1 MSFNNN
7 AKDNGVPGTKAGMT
21 SSREPVNFMK
31 LFLGSGMVTFLNA
44 VRVFVVN
51 KLLAVFLPPTA
62 FACVGQFMNFM
73 TMGQATSSLALQN
86 GWVSLS
92 AQNKNNLEQL
102 RGVWRGGF
110 RLTTFASIITFA
122 VALVF
127 CFMLPL
133 EKFFPEIHPRLV
145 QAAVIF
151 ALPGVFATNI
161 ITIAASVMNGLGHYR
176 RWALINMVSSLWQML
191 WVAFFLY
198 SERLSVLSIVA
209 TQSVVAGIFAAQ
221 IASRA
226 GFSLSEIRKSALDIR
241 APWVS
246 YALMGIVPMVLSPVV
261 LTFMRMTIGENLG
274 WDAAGI
280 WQGIWKISDFLT
292 AFFSAILGVI
302 ILPKVSAKMVK
313 SEFWNMFRPL
323 LLKSMALALVAV
335 LILYFGRSLFVAL
348 MLSSA
353 YAGAADYMPMQLL
366 GDFFR
371 VGGWA
376 LGLVLIARRETK
388 KFLILEICS
397 ELVLASATVA
407 FVKLYE
413 FNGPMMAYALENF
426 LTLVASFILV
436 SRLEW
441 SKTEGCEA

>member
-31 LFLGSGMVTFLNA
+31 LFFGSGMVTFLNA
-44 VRVFVVN
+44 LRVFVVN

-73 TMGQATSSLALQN
+73 TIGQATSSLALQN

-122 VALVF
+122 VALVL
-127 CFMLPL
+127 CFTLPL

-145 QAAVIF
+145 QAAIIF
-151 ALPGVFATNI
+151 ALPGVFATNV
-161 ITIAASVMNGLGHYR
+161 ITITSSVMNGLGHYR
-176 RWALINMVSSLWQML
+176 RWVLINMVTSLWQML

-198 SERLSVLSIVA
+198 TGRLSVLSIVA
-209 TQSVVAGIFAAQ
+209 TQSVVAGVFAAQ

-226 GFSLSEIRKSALDIR
+226 GFSLNEIRKTALDIR
-241 APWVS
+241 APWIS

-261 LTFMRMTIGENLG
+261 LTFMRLTIGENLG
-274 WDAAGI
+274 WNAAGI

-302 ILPKVSAKMVK
+302 ILPKVSAMLTK
-313 SEFWNMFRPL
+313 SEFWGMFRPVL
-323 LLKSMALALVAV
+323 MKTMALALVAV
-335 LILYFGRSLFVAL
+335 AILYFGRSLLVTV

-353 YAGAADYMPMQLL
+353 YAGAADYIPMQLL

-397 ELVLASATVA
+397 EFVLASATYG

-426 LTLVASFILV
+426 LTLVASFIIV
-436 SRLEW
+436 SRLKW
-441 SKTEGCEA
+441 AKK

>member
-1 MSFNNN
+1 MNSND
-7 AKDNGVPGTKAGMT
+7 KT
-21 SSREPVNFMK
+21 SREPVNFMK

-110 RLTTFASIITFA
+110 RLTTFASFITFA
-122 VALVF
+122 VALVL

-145 QAAVIF
+145 QAAIIF
-151 ALPGVFATNI
+151 ALPGVFATNV
-161 ITIAASVMNGLGHYR
+161 ITITSSVMNGLGHYR
-176 RWALINMVSSLWQML
+176 RWALINMVTSLWQML

-198 SERLSVLSIVA
+198 TGRLSVLSIVA
-209 TQSVVAGIFAAQ
+209 TQSVIAGVFAVQ

-226 GFSLSEIRKSALDIR
+226 GFSLNEIRKTALDIR
-241 APWVS
+241 SPWIS
-246 YALMGIVPMVLSPVV
+246 YALMGIVPMVLTPVV
-261 LTFMRMTIGENLG
+261 LTFMRVTIGENLG
-274 WDAAGI
+274 WNAAGI

-292 AFFSAILGVI
+292 AFFSAILGVV
-302 ILPKVSAKMVK
+302 ILPKVSAALTK
-313 SEFWNMFRPL
+313 SEFWGMFRPVL
-323 LLKSMALALVAV
+323 MKTMALALVAV
-335 LILYFGRSLFVAL
+335 AILYFGRSLLVTV

-353 YAGAADYMPMQLL
+353 YAGAADYIPLQLL

-397 ELVLASATVA
+397 ELVLASATYG

-426 LTLVASFILV
+426 LTLVASFIIV
-436 SRLEW
+436 SRLDW
-441 SKTEGCEA
+441 AKK

>member
-1 MSFNNN
+1 MNSNDKN
-7 AKDNGVPGTKAGMT
+7 
-21 SSREPVNFMK
+21 SRESVNFMK

-44 VRVFVVN
+44 LRVFVVN

-73 TMGQATSSLALQN
+73 TIGQATSSLALQN

-122 VALVF
+122 VALVL
-127 CFMLPL
+127 CFTLPL

-145 QAAVIF
+145 QAAIIF

-161 ITIAASVMNGLGHYR
+161 ITITSSVMNGLGHYR
-176 RWALINMVSSLWQML
+176 RWALINMVTSLWQML

-198 SERLSVLSIVA
+198 TGRLSVLSIVA
-209 TQSVVAGIFAAQ
+209 TQSVVAGVFAAQ

-226 GFSLSEIRKSALDIR
+226 GFSLNEIRKTALDIR
-241 APWVS
+241 APWIS

-261 LTFMRMTIGENLG
+261 LTFMRLTIGENLG
-274 WDAAGI
+274 WNAAGI

-302 ILPKVSAKMVK
+302 ILPKVSAALTK
-313 SEFWNMFRPL
+313 SEFWGMFRPVL
-323 LLKSMALALVAV
+323 MKTMALALVAV
-335 LILYFGRSLFVAL
+335 AILYFGRSLLVTV

-353 YAGAADYMPMQLL
+353 YAGAADYIPMQLL

-397 ELVLASATVA
+397 EFVLASATYGL
-407 FVKLYE
+407 VKLYE

-426 LTLVASFILV
+426 LTLVASFIIV
-436 SRLEW
+436 SRLNW
-441 SKTEGCEA
+441 ART

>member
-145 QAAVIF
+145 QAAIIF
-151 ALPGVFATNI
+151 ALPGVFATNV
-161 ITIAASVMNGLGHYR
+161 ITITSSVMNGLGHYR
-176 RWALINMVSSLWQML
+176 RWALINMVTSLWQML

-198 SERLSVLSIVA
+198 TGRLSVLSIVA
-209 TQSVVAGIFAAQ
+209 TQSVIAGVFAAQ

-226 GFSLSEIRKSALDIR
+226 GFSLNEIRKTALDIR
-241 APWVS
+241 APWMS
-246 YALMGIVPMVLSPVV
+246 YALMGIVPMVLTPVV
-261 LTFMRMTIGENLG
+261 LTFMRVTIGENLG
-274 WDAAGI
+274 WNAAGI

-302 ILPKVSAKMVK
+302 ILPKVSAMLTK
-313 SEFWNMFRPL
+313 SEFWGMFRPVL
-323 LLKSMALALVAV
+323 MKTMALALVAV
-335 LILYFGRSLFVAL
+335 AILYFGRSLLVTV

-353 YAGAADYMPMQLL
+353 YAGAADYIPLQLL

-397 ELVLASATVA
+397 ELVLASATYG

-426 LTLVASFILV
+426 LTLVASFIIV
-436 SRLEW
+436 SRLDW
-441 SKTEGCEA
+441 AKK

>member
-1 MSFNNN
+1 MSSNE
-7 AKDNGVPGTKAGMT
+7 KT
-21 SSREPVNFMK
+21 SRESVNFMK
-31 LFLGSGMVTFLNA
+31 LFVGSGMVTFLNA

-51 KLLAVFLPPTA
+51 KLLAVFLPPSA

-73 TMGQATSSLALQN
+73 MMGQATSSLALQN

-110 RLTTFASIITFA
+110 RLTTFASIVTFA
-122 VALVF
+122 VALVL
-127 CFMLPL
+127 CFTVPL
-133 EKFFPEIHPRLV
+133 EKFFPDIHPRLV
-145 QAAVIF
+145 QAAIIF
-151 ALPGVFATNI
+151 AMPGVFATNI
-161 ITIAASVMNGLGHYR
+161 ITITSSVMNGLGHYR
-176 RWALINMVSSLWQML
+176 RWALINMVTSLWQML

-198 SERLSVLSIVA
+198 TGQLSVLSIVA
-209 TQSVVAGIFAAQ
+209 TQSVVAGVFAAQ

-226 GFSLSEIRKSALDIR
+226 GFGLKEIRKTVLDIR
-241 APWVS
+241 APWMS
-246 YALMGIVPMVLSPVV
+246 YALMGIVPMILTPVV
-261 LTFMRMTIGENLG
+261 LTFMRLTIGENLG
-274 WDAAGI
+274 WNAAGI

-302 ILPKVSAKMVK
+302 ILPKVSAKLTK
-313 SEFWNMFRPL
+313 SEFWGMFRPIIV
-323 LLKSMALALVAV
+323 KTMALALVAV
-335 LILYFGRSLFVAL
+335 AILYFGRSLLVTV

-353 YAGAADYMPMQLL
+353 YAGAADYIPLQLM

-397 ELVLASATVA
+397 EVVLASATYG

-426 LTLVASFILV
+426 LTLVASFIIV
-436 SRLEW
+436 SRLNW
-441 SKTEGCEA
+441 ART

>member
-1 MSFNNN
+1 MNSNDKN
-7 AKDNGVPGTKAGMT
+7 
-21 SSREPVNFMK
+21 SRESVNFMK

-51 KLLAVFLPPTA
+51 KLLAVFLPPSA

-73 TMGQATSSLALQN
+73 TIGQATSSLALQN

-110 RLTTFASIITFA
+110 RLTTFASIVTFA
-122 VALVF
+122 VALVL
-127 CFMLPL
+127 CFTLPL

-145 QAAVIF
+145 QAAIIF

-161 ITIAASVMNGLGHYR
+161 ITITSSVMNGLGHYR
-176 RWALINMVSSLWQML
+176 RWALINMVTSLWQML

-198 SERLSVLSIVA
+198 TGRLSVLSIVA
-209 TQSVVAGIFAAQ
+209 TQSVVAGVFAAQ

-226 GFSLSEIRKSALDIR
+226 GFSLNEIRKTALDIR
-241 APWVS
+241 APWIS

-261 LTFMRMTIGENLG
+261 LTFMRLTIGENLG
-274 WDAAGI
+274 WNAAGI

-302 ILPKVSAKMVK
+302 ILPKVSAALTK
-313 SEFWNMFRPL
+313 SEFWGMFRPVL
-323 LLKSMALALVAV
+323 MKTMALALVAV
-335 LILYFGRSLFVAL
+335 AILYFGRSLLVTV

-353 YAGAADYMPMQLL
+353 YAGAADYIPMQLL

-397 ELVLASATVA
+397 EFVLASATYGL
-407 FVKLYE
+407 VKLYE

-426 LTLVASFILV
+426 LTLVASFIIV
-436 SRLEW
+436 SRLDW
-441 SKTEGCEA
+441 AKK

>member
-1 MSFNNN
+1 
-7 AKDNGVPGTKAGMT
+7 
-21 SSREPVNFMK
+21 
-31 LFLGSGMVTFLNA
+31 MVTFLNA

-51 KLLAVFLPPTA
+51 KLLAVFLPPSA

-73 TMGQATSSLALQN
+73 TIGQATSSLALQN

-110 RLTTFASIITFA
+110 RLTTFASIVTFA
-122 VALVF
+122 VALVL
-127 CFMLPL
+127 CFTLPL

-145 QAAVIF
+145 QAAIIF

-161 ITIAASVMNGLGHYR
+161 ITITSSVMNGLGHYR
-176 RWALINMVSSLWQML
+176 RWALINMVTSLWQML

-198 SERLSVLSIVA
+198 TGRLSVLSIVA
-209 TQSVVAGIFAAQ
+209 TQSVVAGVFAAQ

-226 GFSLSEIRKSALDIR
+226 GFSLNEIRKTALDIR
-241 APWVS
+241 APWIS

-261 LTFMRMTIGENLG
+261 LTFMRLTIGENLG
-274 WDAAGI
+274 WNAAGI

-302 ILPKVSAKMVK
+302 ILPKVSAALTK
-313 SEFWNMFRPL
+313 SEFWGMFRPVL
-323 LLKSMALALVAV
+323 MKTMALALVAV
-335 LILYFGRSLFVAL
+335 AILYFGRSLLVTV

-353 YAGAADYMPMQLL
+353 YTGAADYIPMQLL

-397 ELVLASATVA
+397 EFVLASATYGL
-407 FVKLYE
+407 VKLYE

-426 LTLVASFILV
+426 LTLVASFIIV
-436 SRLEW
+436 SRLDW
-441 SKTEGCEA
+441 TKK

>member
-1 MSFNNN
+1 
-7 AKDNGVPGTKAGMT
+7 MT
-21 SSREPVNFMK
+21 EREQVNFWKAFM
-31 LFLGSGMVTFLNA
+31 GSGMVTFLNA

-51 KLLAVFLPPTA
+51 KLLAVFLPPAA

-92 AQNKNNLEQL
+92 AQNKSNLEQL

-110 RLTTFASIITFA
+110 RLTTFASIATFA
-122 VALVF
+122 LALVL
-127 CFMLPL
+127 CFTLPL
-133 EKFFPEIHPRLV
+133 ETFFPGIHPRLV
-145 QAAVIF
+145 QAAIIF

-161 ITIAASVMNGLGHYR
+161 ITITASVMNGLGHYR
-176 RWALINMVSSLWQML
+176 RWALINMVSSMWQML

-198 SERLSVLSIVA
+198 TERLSVLSIVA

-226 GFSLSEIRKSALDIR
+226 GFSLNEIRKSALDIR
-241 APWVS
+241 APWMS

-261 LTFMRMTIGENLG
+261 LTFMRSTIGAELG

-280 WQGIWKISDFLT
+280 WQGVWKISDFLT
-292 AFFSAILGVI
+292 TFFSAILGVI
-302 ILPKVSAKMVK
+302 ILPKVSANMAK
-313 SEFWNMFRPL
+313 SEFWNMFRPIL
-323 LLKSMALALVAV
+323 VKAMALAFVAV
-335 LILYFGRSLFVAL
+335 SVLYFGRSLLVAV

-353 YAGAADYMPMQLL
+353 YAGAADYMFMQLL

-388 KFLILEICS
+388 KFLVLEICS
-397 ELVLASATVA
+397 ELVLASSAYA
-407 FVKLYE
+407 FIKLYE

-426 LTLVASFILV
+426 LTLVVSFILV
-436 SRLEW
+436 SCLKW
-441 SKTEGCEA
+441 SEK

>member
-1 MSFNNN
+1 MSS
-7 AKDNGVPGTKAGMT
+7 DNKVCEKGVPGTGAGMT
-21 SSREPVNFMK
+21 ASRETAGFWKAFM
-31 LFLGSGMVTFLNA
+31 GSGMVTFLNA
-44 VRVFVVN
+44 LRIFVVN
-51 KLLAVFLPPTA
+51 KLLAVFLPPSA

-102 RGVWRGGF
+102 HGVWRGGI
-110 RLTTFASIITFA
+110 RLTTFASIATFA
-122 VALVF
+122 VALVL
-127 CFMLPL
+127 CFTLPL
-133 EKFFPEIHPRLV
+133 EKFFPDIHPRLV
-145 QAAVIF
+145 QAAIIF

-161 ITIAASVMNGLGHYR
+161 ITISASVMNGLGHYR
-176 RWALINMVSSLWQML
+176 RWARVKMGSSLGQML

-198 SERLSVLSIVA
+198 TGRLSVLSIVA
-209 TQSVVAGIFAAQ
+209 TQSVFAGVFAAQ

-226 GFSLSEIRKSALDIR
+226 GFNFKEIRKSALDVR
-241 APWVS
+241 APWIS
-246 YALMGIVPMVLSPVV
+246 YALMGIVPMLLTPVV
-261 LTFMRMTIGENLG
+261 LTFMRSTIGVELG
-274 WDAAGI
+274 WNAAGI

-302 ILPKVSAKMVK
+302 ILPRVSAKMTQ
-313 SEFWNMFRPL
+313 SEFWAMFLPVFAKTML
-323 LLKSMALALVAV
+323 LAFIAVA
-335 LILYFGRSLFVAL
+335 ILYFGRSILVL
-348 MLSSA
+348 VMLSSE
-353 YAGAADYMPMQLL
+353 YAGASDYMLMQLL

-388 KFLILEICS
+388 KFLILEVCS
-397 ELVLASATVA
+397 QFILASATYV

-426 LTLVASFILV
+426 ITLVASFVIVKSLK
-436 SRLEW
+436 W
-441 SKTEGCEA
+441 AKT

>member
-1 MSFNNN
+1 M
-7 AKDNGVPGTKAGMT
+7 
-21 SSREPVNFMK
+21 
-31 LFLGSGMVTFLNA
+31 GSGMVTFLNA
-44 VRVFVVN
+44 LRVFVVN
-51 KLLAVFLPPTA
+51 KLLAVFLPPAA

-86 GWVSLS
+86 GWVSLT
-92 AQNKNNLEQL
+92 AQNRDNLEQL

-110 RLTTFASIITFA
+110 RLTTYASIFTFA
-122 VALVF
+122 VALVL
-127 CFMLPL
+127 CFTVPL
-133 EKFFPEIHPRLV
+133 ERFFPGIHPRLV
-145 QAAVIF
+145 QAAIIF
-151 ALPGVFATNI
+151 ALPGVLATNV
-161 ITIAASVMNGLGHYR
+161 ITITASVMNGLGHYR

-191 WVAFFLY
+191 WVAFFIY
-198 SERLSVLSIVA
+198 TGRLSVLSIVA
-209 TQSVVAGIFAAQ
+209 TQSIIAGVFAGQ
-221 IASRA
+221 IAARA
-226 GFSLSEIRKSALDIR
+226 GFSLSEIRKTALDIR
-241 APWVS
+241 LPWAS
-246 YALMGIVPMVLSPVV
+246 FALMGIVPMILTPVV
-261 LTFMRMTIGENLG
+261 LTFMRSTIGTNLG
-274 WDAAGI
+274 WNAAGI
-280 WQGIWKISDFLT
+280 WQGIWKISDFFT

-302 ILPKVSAKMVK
+302 ILPKVSAKMAK
-313 SEFWNMFRPL
+313 SEFWGLFRPI
-323 LLKSMALALVAV
+323 LLKTILLALVAV
-335 LILYFGRSLFVAL
+335 VILYFGRSLLVAL

-388 KFLILEICS
+388 KFLVLEICS

>member
-1 MSFNNN
+1 
-7 AKDNGVPGTKAGMT
+7 
-21 SSREPVNFMK
+21 
-31 LFLGSGMVTFLNA
+31 MVTFLNA

-51 KLLAVFLPPTA
+51 KLLAVFLPPSA

-73 TMGQATSSLALQN
+73 TIGQATSSLALQN

-110 RLTTFASIITFA
+110 RLTTFASIVTFA
-122 VALVF
+122 VALVL
-127 CFMLPL
+127 CFTLPL

-145 QAAVIF
+145 QAAIIF

-161 ITIAASVMNGLGHYR
+161 ITITSSVMNGLGHYR
-176 RWALINMVSSLWQML
+176 RWALINMVTSLWQML

-198 SERLSVLSIVA
+198 TGRLSVLSIVA
-209 TQSVVAGIFAAQ
+209 TQSVVAGVFAAQ

-226 GFSLSEIRKSALDIR
+226 GFSLNEIRKTALDIR
-241 APWVS
+241 APWIS

-261 LTFMRMTIGENLG
+261 LTFMRLTIGENLG
-274 WDAAGI
+274 WNAAGI

-302 ILPKVSAKMVK
+302 ILPKVSAALTK
-313 SEFWNMFRPL
+313 SEFWGMFRPVL
-323 LLKSMALALVAV
+323 MKTMALALVAV
-335 LILYFGRSLFVAL
+335 AILYFGRSLLVTV

-353 YAGAADYMPMQLL
+353 YTGAADYIPMQLL

-397 ELVLASATVA
+397 EFVLASATYGL
-407 FVKLYE
+407 VKLYE

-426 LTLVASFILV
+426 LTLVASFIIV
-436 SRLEW
+436 SRLDW
-441 SKTEGCEA
+441 AKK

>member
-1 MSFNNN
+1 
-7 AKDNGVPGTKAGMT
+7 MT
-21 SSREPVNFMK
+21 ERGQVNFWKAFM
-31 LFLGSGMVTFLNA
+31 GSGMVTFLNA
-44 VRVFVVN
+44 LRVFVVN
-51 KLLAVFLPPTA
+51 KLLAMFLPPSA

-73 TMGQATSSLALQN
+73 TMGLATSSLALQN

-92 AQNKNNLEQL
+92 AQNKDNLEQL
-102 RGVWRGGF
+102 KGVWRGGF
-110 RLTTFASIITFA
+110 RLTTFASIFTFA
-122 VALVF
+122 VALVL
-127 CFMLPL
+127 CFTVPL
-133 EKFFPEIHPRLV
+133 ESFFPGIHPRLV
-145 QAAVIF
+145 QAAIIF

-161 ITIAASVMNGLGHYR
+161 ITITASVMNGLGHYR

-198 SERLSVLSIVA
+198 SGRLSVLSIVA

-226 GFSLSEIRKSALDIR
+226 GFSLREIRKSALDIR
-241 APWVS
+241 VPWLS
-246 YALMGIVPMVLSPVV
+246 YALMGIVPMLLSPVV
-261 LTFMRMTIGENLG
+261 LTFMRQTVGDNLG

-302 ILPKVSAKMVK
+302 ILPRVSAKMTK
-313 SEFWNMFRPL
+313 SEFWGMFRPIF
-323 LLKSMALALVAV
+323 LKTMLLALVAV
-335 LILYFGRSLFVAL
+335 LILYFGRSLLVAV
-348 MLSSA
+348 MLSSS
-353 YAGAADYMPMQLL
+353 YAGAADYLPVQLL

-376 LGLVLIARRETK
+376 LGLVLIVRRETK
-388 KFLILEICS
+388 KFLTLEICS
-397 ELVLASATVA
+397 ELVLALSTYA

-426 LTLVASFILV
+426 LTLVASFVLV
-436 SRLEW
+436 CRLKWGE
-441 SKTEGCEA
+441 K

>member
-1 MSFNNN
+1 
-7 AKDNGVPGTKAGMT
+7 
-21 SSREPVNFMK
+21 
-31 LFLGSGMVTFLNA
+31 MVTFLNA

-51 KLLAVFLPPTA
+51 KLLAVFLPPSA

-110 RLTTFASIITFA
+110 RLTTFASIVTFA
-122 VALVF
+122 VALVL
-127 CFMLPL
+127 CFTLPL

-145 QAAVIF
+145 QAAIIF

-161 ITIAASVMNGLGHYR
+161 ITITSSVMNGLGHYR
-176 RWALINMVSSLWQML
+176 RWALINMVTSLWQML

-198 SERLSVLSIVA
+198 TGRLSVLSIVA
-209 TQSVVAGIFAAQ
+209 TQSVVAGVFAAQ

-226 GFSLSEIRKSALDIR
+226 GFSLNEIRKTALDIR
-241 APWVS
+241 SPWIS

-261 LTFMRMTIGENLG
+261 LTFMRLTIGENLG
-274 WDAAGI
+274 WNAAGI

-302 ILPKVSAKMVK
+302 ILPKVSAALTK
-313 SEFWNMFRPL
+313 SEFWGMFRPVL
-323 LLKSMALALVAV
+323 MKTMALALVAV
-335 LILYFGRSLFVAL
+335 AILYFGRSLLVTV

-353 YAGAADYMPMQLL
+353 YAGAADYIPMQLL

-397 ELVLASATVA
+397 EFVLASATYGL
-407 FVKLYE
+407 VKLYE

-426 LTLVASFILV
+426 LTLVASFIIV
-436 SRLEW
+436 SRLDW
-441 SKTEGCEA
+441 AKK

>member
-1 MSFNNN
+1 MNSNDKN
-7 AKDNGVPGTKAGMT
+7 
-21 SSREPVNFMK
+21 SRESVNFMK

-44 VRVFVVN
+44 LRVFVVN

-92 AQNKNNLEQL
+92 AQNKNNLELL

-122 VALVF
+122 VALVL
-127 CFMLPL
+127 CFTLPL

-145 QAAVIF
+145 QAAIIF

-161 ITIAASVMNGLGHYR
+161 ITITSSVMNGLGHYR
-176 RWALINMVSSLWQML
+176 RWALINMVTSLWQML

-198 SERLSVLSIVA
+198 TGRLSVLSIVA
-209 TQSVVAGIFAAQ
+209 TQSVVAGVFAAQ

-226 GFSLSEIRKSALDIR
+226 GFSLNEIRKTALDIR
-241 APWVS
+241 TPWIS

-261 LTFMRMTIGENLG
+261 LTFMRLTIGENLG
-274 WDAAGI
+274 WNAAGI

-302 ILPKVSAKMVK
+302 ILPKVSAALTK
-313 SEFWNMFRPL
+313 SEFWGMFRPVL
-323 LLKSMALALVAV
+323 MKTMALALVAV
-335 LILYFGRSLFVAL
+335 AILYFGRSLLVTV

-353 YAGAADYMPMQLL
+353 YAGAADYIPMQLL

-397 ELVLASATVA
+397 EFVLASATYG

-426 LTLVASFILV
+426 LTLVASFIIV
-436 SRLEW
+436 SRLKW
-441 SKTEGCEA
+441 AKK

>member
-1 MSFNNN
+1 M
-7 AKDNGVPGTKAGMT
+7 
-21 SSREPVNFMK
+21 
-31 LFLGSGMVTFLNA
+31 GSGMVTFLNA
-44 VRVFVVN
+44 LRVFVVN
-51 KLLAVFLPPTA
+51 KLLAVFLPPAA

-86 GWVSLS
+86 GWVSLT
-92 AQNKNNLEQL
+92 AQNRDNLEQL

-110 RLTTFASIITFA
+110 RLTTFASIATFA
-122 VALVF
+122 IALVL
-127 CFMLPL
+127 CFTVPL
-133 EKFFPEIHPRLV
+133 EKFFPGIHPRLV
-145 QAAVIF
+145 QAAIIF
-151 ALPGVFATNI
+151 ALPGVLATNV
-161 ITIAASVMNGLGHYR
+161 ITITASVMNGLGHYR

-191 WVAFFLY
+191 WVAFFIY
-198 SERLSVLSIVA
+198 TGRLSVLSIVA
-209 TQSVVAGIFAAQ
+209 TQSIIAGVFAGQ
-221 IASRA
+221 IAARA
-226 GFSLSEIRKSALDIR
+226 GFSLSEIRKTALDIR
-241 APWVS
+241 LPWAS
-246 YALMGIVPMVLSPVV
+246 FALMGIVPMILTPVV
-261 LTFMRMTIGENLG
+261 LTFMRSTIGTNLG
-274 WDAAGI
+274 WNAAGI
-280 WQGIWKISDFLT
+280 WQGIWKISDFFT

-302 ILPKVSAKMVK
+302 ILPKVSAKMAK
-313 SEFWNMFRPL
+313 SEFWGLFRPI
-323 LLKSMALALVAV
+323 LLKTILLALVAV
-335 LILYFGRSLFVAL
+335 VILYFGRSLLVAL

-388 KFLILEICS
+388 KFLVLEICS

-426 LTLVASFILV
+426 LTLVASLILV

-441 SKTEGCEA
+441 SKTERTET